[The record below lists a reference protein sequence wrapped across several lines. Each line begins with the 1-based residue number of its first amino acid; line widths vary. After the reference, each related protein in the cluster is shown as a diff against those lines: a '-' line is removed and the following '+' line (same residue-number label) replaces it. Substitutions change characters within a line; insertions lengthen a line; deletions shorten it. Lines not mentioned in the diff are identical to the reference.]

1 QHLLERLQLLAAPRA
16 QHRHFARLRE
26 GGRRGHTQGHGQHQR
41 RSEPTMSFQHDCVL
55 LSNIDRPNV
64 DRPRAS
70 PAALRRGGRLH
81 HKLPCAFRLPRF
93 ARFHCRGL
101 HFFSATVCA
110 FPLSRLALFHC
121 DGLRVSTA
129 TVRTFTTSPRE
140 LPASRSLRRHHPL

>member
-1 QHLLERLQLLAAPRA
+1 
-16 QHRHFARLRE
+16 
-26 GGRRGHTQGHGQHQR
+26 
-41 RSEPTMSFQHDCVL
+41 CVL

-70 PAALRRGGRLH
+70 PAAARRGGRLH

-110 FPLSRLALFHC
+110 FPLRRFALSP
-121 DGLRVSTA
+121 LRPVSCLPLDHFGGTTPFDKGEPVRQHNKTPEA
-129 TVRTFTTSPRE
+129 TPVP
-140 LPASRSLRRHHPL
+140 